1 MTDTCNFPKCAVA
14 KKLKIKKAEE
24 CINFTSAWWR
34 PEEGKPVLLNDCAP
48 KRMPLMIQEL
58 YNRMTGVQKSQEE
71 QRNAL
76 QPLGPLLDM
85 AKGHRQKVLTE
96 DGSI

>member
-1 MTDTCNFPKCAVA
+1 
-14 KKLKIKKAEE
+14 
-24 CINFTSAWWR
+24 
-34 PEEGKPVLLNDCAP
+34 
-48 KRMPLMIQEL
+48 
-58 YNRMTGVQKSQEE
+58 YNRMAGVQKSQEQ